1 MASLKPVIDNLK
13 IRLGYGQTGNQNIPG
28 YLYGT
33 LLNAIPTGLG
43 TGFAV
48 ANVGHPQL
56 RWETAIQKDLGLDFG
71 LFGDRITGSADYF
84 NKKSKNFL
92 FQASLPAFLLGG
104 TADYSGA
111 AAVAPPEI
119 NGGGVE
125 NKGFEFSINSRN
137 IVSKD
142 FSWTTSM
149 NLSHYTNK
157 VTALTPNNPYITG
170 QITTSFLTLPV
181 TRTVVGGPIG
191 EYFGYKTKGIF
202 KTDAQLRAAPIQ
214 FGQALTN
221 TSGGTWL
228 GDIQYADVNHDGKID
243 ASDQVAL
250 GNPNP
255 KFTFGFTNNINYKA
269 FDLTVAIN
277 GSYGAKLLNALD
289 YQIASLGSTYQNQ
302 VASSAKF
309 WSAANPTS
317 NIPRPISG
325 ANANLNMSDRFIED
339 GSYIRLQNITLGY
352 NIPASISRRLKM
364 SRMRFYATGQN
375 LYVFTKYK
383 GLDPEVGAANQNV
396 FLTGVDQGRYPIPR
410 TISFGINADF

>member
-1 MASLKPVIDNLK
+1 MLPIKQTLDNLK
-13 IRLGYGQTGNQNIPG
+13 IRVGYGQTGNQNVGG
-28 YLYGT
+28 YLYGSV
-33 LLNAIPTGLG
+33 LNALPTGMG
-43 TGFAV
+43 TAFAL
-48 ANVGHPQL
+48 NNISNPGL
-56 RWETAIQKDLGLDFG
+56 KWETAIQKDLGLDFG

-84 NKKSKNFL
+84 DKKSKNFL

-104 TADYSGA
+104 QADYSSA
-111 AAVAPPEI
+111 AAIAPPEI
-119 NGGGVE
+119 NGGGVQ
-125 NKGFEFSINSRN
+125 NKGYEFSLTTRN
-137 IVSKD
+137 IVSKN

-149 NLSHYTNK
+149 NFSHYTNM
-157 VTALTPNNPYITG
+157 VTALAPGTPYITG
-170 QITTSFLTLPV
+170 QIVTSFLTLPV

-191 EYFGYKTKGIF
+191 EFYGYKTKGIF

-214 FGQALTN
+214 FGQPVTSN
-221 TSGGTWL
+221 TGGSWL

-255 KFTFGFTNNINYKA
+255 KFTFGMTNNFNFWA
-269 FDLTVAIN
+269 FDLGISLN

-302 VASSAKF
+302 LASSANF
-309 WSAANPTS
+309 WSSANPKS
-317 NIPRPISG
+317 DIPRPISG

-339 GSYIRLQNITLGY
+339 GSYLRIQNVTLGY
-352 NIPASISRRLKM
+352 NAPASVSRLLKLTRL
-364 SRMRFYATGQN
+364 RFYASGQN
-375 LYVFTKYK
+375 LFVFTHYK